1 MYTIQR
7 FDSPNWVSL
16 GSIAGLGESSYVY
29 EATTLIDS
37 LGQGNDST
45 SFRVIALNF
54 VLDYTF
60 YSDEYNG
67 QLLTIYLRGPCCIFR
82 KFSGS
87 C

>member
-16 GSIAGLGESSYVY
+16 GSIAGLGESSYIY

-45 SFRVIALNF
+45 SFKLLHLISFRLYIL
-54 VLDYTF
+54 
-60 YSDEYNG
+60 
-67 QLLTIYLRGPCCIFR
+67 QLQWSIC
-82 KFSGS
+82 
-87 C
+87 